1 MTPPGA
7 TTPAPTRSRLPR
19 AEREQR
25 MLDAAEAVF
34 SEHGFR
40 GASMERIA
48 ERSGVT
54 KALVYQYFASKE
66 GLYAACIERARA
78 RLFER
83 IEAVAATAQSPR
95 DRLASAVDVYF
106 DEIDVH
112 RDRWYILYGDAPR
125 QAVDAM
131 RRRNAKVIV
140 GLLEADLGEGRGQ
153 ELELLAELI
162 VGAGEQMGRWWLEH
176 GEMSK
181 RQLKERFVAAMTGAI
196 ASTLRR

>member
-7 TTPAPTRSRLPR
+7 TAPAPTRRRLPR

-34 SEHGFR
+34 GEQGFR

-66 GLYAACIERARA
+66 GLYASCIERARA

-83 IEAVAATAQSPR
+83 IEAVAAAARSPR

-106 DEIDVH
+106 DEIDAD

-162 VGAGEQMGRWWLEH
+162 VGAGEQLGRWWLEH
-176 GEMSK
+176 GEISK
-181 RQLKERFVAAMTGAI
+181 RQLKERFLAAMTGAI